1 MDLEEDGDAKSE
13 EDVSNSG
20 RRKREGIMIEAG
32 EYNRKRSL

>member
-20 RRKREGIMIEAG
+20 RRNRERD
-32 EYNRKRSL
+32 YDRSRGV